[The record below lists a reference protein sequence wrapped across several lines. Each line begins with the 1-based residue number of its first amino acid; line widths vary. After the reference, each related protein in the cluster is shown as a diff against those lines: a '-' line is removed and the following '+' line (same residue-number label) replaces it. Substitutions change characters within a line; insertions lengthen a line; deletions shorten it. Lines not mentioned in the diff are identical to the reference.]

1 MAKKKNNGPDNLAN
15 NKKAFHEYYIENTYE
30 AGIALKGTEVKSI
43 RKGSVAIKEAYC
55 SIEGGE
61 IFIEGMHVAPY
72 EQGNRF
78 NMDPLRKRKLLMH
91 KKEIDRLARAT
102 EREGYT
108 IVPLNVHLTRGRV
121 KVTIAEAKGKKL
133 HDKRE
138 AMKKRDIE
146 RDMKRYVDR

>member
-1 MAKKKNNGPDNLAN
+1 MAKKKNTGGDYLAN
-15 NKKAFHEYYIENTYE
+15 NKKAFHEYHIGTTYE

-43 RKGSVAIKEAYC
+43 RKGSVAIKE
-55 SIEGGE
+55 

-78 NMDPLRKRKLLMH
+78 NLDPLRKRKLLMH
-91 KKEIDRLARAT
+91 KREIAQLAKAT
-102 EREGYT
+102 EQEGFT

-121 KVTIAEAKGKKL
+121 KISIAEAKGKKL

-146 RDMKRYVDR
+146 RDLKRYVDR